1 MALTRDLPDS
11 SITNRITA
19 MKSGVLFATESPVE
33 MPGLQKM
40 AFTAR
45 LGMVMAAMECSHIS
59 RTMKSLHWK
68 SDLYKGGNGYEP
80 TKKES

>member
-1 MALTRDLPDS
+1 
-11 SITNRITA
+11 

-33 MPGLQKM
+33 TPGLQKM

-45 LGMVMAAMECSHIS
+45 LGMVMAAMGCSHIS

-68 SDLYKGGNGYEP
+68 LDLYKGGNGYEP